1 MKNLPHVEVHE
12 TGRLNRNNST
22 GNTIDR
28 QIHVP
33 DDVSVD
39 TTKTASSLSGPSKV
53 VVDIEDATVETEEAV
68 STMANNKNVRGD
80 ISITMAL
87 YTSNQILA
95 GNMASAKEKEVSLS
109 HYINILF
116 KYTKFINSNKDMAY
130 GGIICKKFIEYM
142 KITTGAEAWWS
153 GVDNKVRT
161 GISTRWANAGTEI
174 KKEFMSKFISVKQ

>member
-1 MKNLPHVEVHE
+1 MKNLPHAEVHE

-53 VVDIEDATVETEEAV
+53 VVDIKDATVETEEAV

-80 ISITMAL
+80 ISITMAS

-116 KYTKFINSNKDMAY
+116 KYTKFINS
-130 GGIICKKFIEYM
+130 I
-142 KITTGAEAWWS
+142 KIWP
-153 GVDNKVRT
+153 
-161 GISTRWANAGTEI
+161 TEVSSAKNSLSI
-174 KKEFMSKFISVKQ
+174 

>member
-1 MKNLPHVEVHE
+1 
-12 TGRLNRNNST
+12 
-22 GNTIDR
+22 
-28 QIHVP
+28 
-33 DDVSVD
+33 VD

-116 KYTKFINSNKDMAY
+116 KYTKFINS
-130 GGIICKKFIEYM
+130 I
-142 KITTGAEAWWS
+142 KIWP
-153 GVDNKVRT
+153 
-161 GISTRWANAGTEI
+161 TEVSSAKNSLSI
-174 KKEFMSKFISVKQ
+174 